1 LFIGGSGARAC
12 CVAREQ
18 EKLQPIAPAERSR
31 LDNPVQITY
40 RMACPDDSRDIAR
53 LMCIAGGGV
62 YEFLFDD
69 LIPFVTAV
77 DLLSSGIGGENYPIS
92 YRNCYVASLG
102 RDGEIVAAANVFP
115 ADLLKE
121 DHYVLFGSERHDHI
135 RPMLE
140 LQDWGSMFL
149 NSLAV
154 SDAYRGFGIGA
165 TLLGWAESRAAEAG
179 HDRLSLH
186 VWADNIP
193 AVNFYEARRFVR
205 VGIARIPTHPRLPH
219 TGGSILMRHV
229 ISAGGTVAA
238 GSI

>member
-1 LFIGGSGARAC
+1 M
-12 CVAREQ
+12 
-18 EKLQPIAPAERSR
+18 EK
-31 LDNPVQITY
+31 PVQIAY
-40 RMACPDDSRDIAR
+40 RMACSDDSREIAR

-165 TLLGWAESRAAEAG
+165 ALLGWAESRAAEAG

-205 VGIARIPTHPRLPH
+205 VGIARIPAHPRLPH

-238 GSI
+238 ASV